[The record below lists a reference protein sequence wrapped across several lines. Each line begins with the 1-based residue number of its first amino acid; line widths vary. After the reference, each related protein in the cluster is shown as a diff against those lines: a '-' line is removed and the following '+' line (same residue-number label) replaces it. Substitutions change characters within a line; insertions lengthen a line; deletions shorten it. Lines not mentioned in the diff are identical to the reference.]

1 MSTSHHS
8 PDPENWVLRLY
19 ISGHTQKSSLALAN
33 LKHICEERLAGRY
46 EIEVIDLKT
55 HPNLAAGDQIIA
67 IPTLV
72 RILPR
77 PLKKLIGDLTSEHR
91 VLIGLDLRPRTAPSP
106 NALVTMN
113 PNPDPAPPPVT
124 ETENATENE
133 QDDSP
138 CVLRLYIA
146 GMTPRSTLAIQNL
159 RKICE
164 EHLHGRYTLEVI
176 DIYQQPLLAEG
187 DQIMAVPTL
196 IRKLAEPIRRF
207 VGDMSDIQSL
217 LVGLDLRA
225 ANTQPVNPDK
235 TPASPQT
242 TPRKAM
248 GDELRARSLEL

>member
-1 MSTSHHS
+1 MSTKPHPAA
-8 PDPENWVLRLY
+8 PDRWILRLY
-19 ISGHTQKSSLALAN
+19 IAGHTQKSSLALAN
-33 LKHICEERLAGRY
+33 LKRICQEHLAGRY
-46 EIEVIDLKT
+46 EIEVVDLKT

-72 RILPR
+72 RILP
-77 PLKKLIGDLTSEHR
+77 PPIKKLIGDLTSEHR

-106 NALVTMN
+106 TAPVTMN

-146 GMTPRSTLAIQNL
+146 GMTPRSTLAVQNL
-159 RKICE
+159 RKLCE
-164 EHLHGRYTLEVI
+164 EHLPERCTLEVI

-196 IRKLAEPIRRF
+196 IRKLPEPIRRF

-225 ANTQPVNPDK
+225 APA
-235 TPASPQT
+235 TPTSAHTHQRT
-242 TPRKAM
+242 VKQ
-248 GDELRARSLEL
+248 